1 MKRKTQDP
9 AALRKCL
16 KESLDEINS
25 LAWRIADSD
34 PMVLGSFY
42 TVHKTCSKKNC
53 RCQKGDKHGPF
64 PALSQSIGG
73 KRKLVM
79 VKQEDVP
86 SVREKAAAY
95 KDFQKRLTR
104 LRRLMTTVDTILQDI
119 RSLLLEEYPCK
130 DRSTS

>member
-1 MKRKTQDP
+1 MKHSNDP
-9 AALRKCL
+9 AALRKRL
-16 KESLDEINS
+16 RETLDEINS

-34 PMVLGSFY
+34 PMIPGSFY
-42 TVHKTCSKKNC
+42 SVYKTCSKKNC
-53 RCQKGDKHGPF
+53 RCQRGDKHGPF

-86 SVREKAAAY
+86 SVRTKATAY

-130 DRSTS
+130 DRQTR